1 MRYIIDTQAFIWYAI
16 GDSQLSKTAREII
29 ESNDVRYISIA
40 SIWEMAIKSN
50 TGKLTFQVPF
60 DQLVSEQLAINGYE
74 ILPLDLAHV
83 FQLANLPLHHKD
95 PFDRI
100 LISQAMNENIPIVSV
115 DAHFKNYPITVIW

>member
-50 TGKLTFQVPF
+50 IGKLTFQVPF
-60 DQLVSEQLAINGYE
+60 DQLVSEQLAIT
-74 ILPLDLAHV
+74 LRFSPC
-83 FQLANLPLHHKD
+83 FSTRKPS
-95 PFDRI
+95 FT
-100 LISQAMNENIPIVSV
+100 S
-115 DAHFKNYPITVIW
+115 

>member
-1 MRYIIDTQAFIWYAI
+1 MRYIIDT
-16 GDSQLSKTAREII
+16 REII